1 MMKIL
6 FLILLVIAAVYIYA
20 AINLRMGYKKLL

>member
-1 MMKIL
+1 MKIL
-6 FLILLVIAAVYIYA
+6 LVLIGIAVLYVLA

>member
-1 MMKIL
+1 MMKII

-20 AINLRMGYKKLL
+20 AVNLRMGYRKLL

>member
-1 MMKIL
+1 MKIL

>member
-1 MMKIL
+1 MKIL
-6 FLILLVIAAVYIYA
+6 LLVSLMIVVVYTLA

>member
-1 MMKIL
+1 MKVL
-6 FLILLVIAAVYIYA
+6 LLVSLILILIYVFA